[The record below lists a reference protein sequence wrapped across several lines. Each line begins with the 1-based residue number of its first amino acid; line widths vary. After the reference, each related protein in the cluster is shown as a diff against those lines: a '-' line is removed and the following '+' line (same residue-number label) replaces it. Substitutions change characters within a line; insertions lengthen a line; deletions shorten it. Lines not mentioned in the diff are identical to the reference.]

1 MANNKFGGIYV
12 RKKSLTPLESLQ
24 KKKIFVVKKVLT
36 AEFDRKKHNHSGKN
50 ILFTVVKGEVLVY
63 LNESEQHHL
72 TPGTVLQ
79 FDGENFINA
88 KALKI
93 RKYLLHL

>member
-1 MANNKFGGIYV
+1 MYGKELNSVGIV
-12 RKKSLTPLESLQ
+12 AKEKNF
-24 KKKIFVVKKVLT
+24 FVVKKVLT
-36 AEFDRKKHNHSGKN
+36 AGSLIEKHNHSGKN
-50 ILFTVVKGEVLVY
+50 ILFTIVKGEILVY

-88 KALKI
+88 KALKDSQVFVTLI
-93 RKYLLHL
+93 NKN

>member
-1 MANNKFGGIYV
+1 MYGKELNSVGIV
-12 RKKSLTPLESLQ
+12 TQEKNF
-24 KKKIFVVKKVLT
+24 FVVKKVLT
-36 AEFDRKKHNHSGKN
+36 TGGLIEKHNHSGKD

-63 LNESEQHHL
+63 LNESEEHRL

-88 KALKI
+88 KALKNSEVFVTLVN
-93 RKYLLHL
+93 KN